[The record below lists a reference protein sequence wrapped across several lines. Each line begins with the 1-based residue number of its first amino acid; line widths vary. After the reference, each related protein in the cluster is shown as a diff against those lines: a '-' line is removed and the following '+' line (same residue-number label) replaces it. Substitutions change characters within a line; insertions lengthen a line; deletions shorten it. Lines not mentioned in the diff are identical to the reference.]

1 MRSLRY
7 VGMVGCGGSRGSGR
21 GRRKQFRRTRASR
34 GYLWAELMRR
44 TFEIDV
50 LTRPRRGGRLRLV
63 ALIEQASVVQRILR
77 RLGPPT
83 EVPEPRPARAPPG
96 DSRRSRISPGRRS
109 NSTRRGGGVASR
121 EGGVR
126 AAARCCPPTVISL
139 WYSSLFDDNR
149 LQTPALSALCE
160 GEGLRTIVLRTS
172 FYANPT

>member
-1 MRSLRY
+1 MDH
-7 VGMVGCGGSRGSGR
+7 SREAE
-21 GRRKQFRRTRASR
+21 QERTGASR
-34 GYLWAELMRR
+34 AFVAAGRQCLEATTDERS
-44 TFEIDV
+44 EKGEE
-50 LTRPRRGGRLRLV
+50 GGHR
-63 ALIEQASVVQRILR
+63 
-77 RLGPPT
+77 
-83 EVPEPRPARAPPG
+83 PG

-126 AAARCCPPTVISL
+126 AAPRCCLPTVISL

-172 FYANPT
+172 VYANPTNGFNISYRPLDRAARCHPRASPSGTPRTRTLLGAHSRPIEWLAREFKG